1 MKTSTKLWIGLI
13 ALVILSP
20 LGLILPAKLGAG
32 SAWGEWSA
40 DEIHKMAG
48 CVPSGMSKISE
59 IWKAPLP
66 DYAFRGQEDS
76 SLPAL
81 SFSYIVSSILGA
93 AAVVTLTILIGRVL
107 ARREHSD
114 AP

>member
-20 LGLILPAKLGAG
+20 LGLILPAKL
-32 SAWGEWSA
+32 GEWSA